1 MATSSAVGG
10 REALA
15 IYLND
20 HLLGATGGVELARRI
35 ADTHK
40 SSARSATF
48 ERLATEIAEDRDSLT
63 RIMGDLGVR
72 VDQAKIAAGWVGE
85 KVGRLKLNGRLFSRS
100 ELSSVVELEGMR
112 LGVEGK
118 AAGWRS
124 LRAVAEVDDRV
135 DAKELDTL
143 LERAAHQSD
152 ELEELRMQA
161 AATVF
166 IAGTT

>member
-72 VDQAKIAAGWVGE
+72 VDQAKVAAGWVGE

>member
-1 MATSSAVGG
+1 VATSTAVGG

-48 ERLATEIAEDRDSLT
+48 ERLATEIAEDRESLT
-63 RIMGDLGVR
+63 RIMGDLGIR
-72 VDQAKIAAGWVGE
+72 VDQVKVAAGWVGE

-100 ELSSVVELEGMR
+100 DLSSVVELEGMS

-135 DAKELDTL
+135 DAKELDAL
-143 LERAAHQSD
+143 IERADRQSE

-166 IAGTT
+166 IAGPR